1 MARSRRNVPQP
12 KEHSALSVNDVSKS
26 YGTAPALDPISFDIN
41 TGDRVALIGHNGS
54 GKTNIAESLI
64 YLAFLSSHRVSNNVP
79 LISLGNQQ
87 AIIRAEVQREERT
100 LQIDLEINASKA
112 NRARINS
119 NPTRSQREIL
129 GAIQIVYFSPEDLDL
144 VRGEPGTRRDFLD
157 RLLITRTPRLAGVI
171 ADYERVVKQR
181 NALLKTR
188 TSAAALAPW
197 NEQLIKLG
205 AELTAERIALID
217 ALNPHVAY
225 NYANLNEVKPASIS
239 YKCSTEGVTRD
250 IEENITALTAR
261 LDEVAY
267 QEIERGVSLIGPH
280 RDDLH
285 LQLGDFPAKGYASHG
300 ESWSMAISL
309 RIGSFNL
316 LKSEGASP
324 ILILDDVFAEL
335 DTSRRIQLMSATQLA
350 EQTFI
355 TAAVE
360 SDLPAELLTQKFYVT
375 PGVVKKGKS

>member
-1 MARSRRNVPQP
+1 MRINKLALTNFRSYNSLELELQP
-12 KEHSALSVNDVSKS
+12 GVI
-26 YGTAPALDPISFDIN
+26 TFI
-41 TGDRVALIGHNGS
+41 GDNGS

-87 AIIRAEVQREERT
+87 AIIRAEVQREDRT
-100 LQIDLEINASKA
+100 LQIDLEINASKT
-112 NRARINS
+112 NRARING

-205 AELTAERIALID
+205 AELTAERIALIE
-217 ALNPHVAY
+217 ALNPYVGQ

-239 YKCSTEGVTRD
+239 YKCNTEGVTKD
-250 IEENITALTAR
+250 VDTNITVLTAR

-335 DTSRRIQLMSATQLA
+335 DTSRRIQLMSATKLA

-360 SDLPAELLTQKFYVT
+360 SDLPTELLTQKFYVT

>member
-1 MARSRRNVPQP
+1 MRINKLALTNFRSYPEINL
-12 KEHSALSVNDVSKS
+12 EFKS
-26 YGTAPALDPISFDIN
+26 GVTTFI
-41 TGDRVALIGHNGS
+41 GDNGS

-64 YLAFLSSHRVSNNVP
+64 YLAFLSSHRVSNNTP

-87 AIIRAEVQREERT
+87 AIIRAEVQRDDRT
-100 LQIDLEINASKA
+100 LNIDLEINASKA
-112 NRARINS
+112 NRAQLNG

-129 GAIQIVYFSPEDLDL
+129 GAIQIIYFSPEDLDL
-144 VRGEPGTRRDFLD
+144 VRGEPGERRDFLD
-157 RLLITRTPRLAGVI
+157 RLLVTRTPRLAAVI
-171 ADYERVVKQR
+171 SEYERVVKQR
-181 NALLKTR
+181 NALLKTK

-197 NEQLIKLG
+197 SEQLIKIG
-205 AELTAERIALID
+205 AELTAERITLVE
-217 ALNPHVAY
+217 ALNPWVAK
-225 NYANLNEVKPASIS
+225 NYKNLNEVKPASIS
-239 YKCSTEGVTRD
+239 YKCSSEGVSNNSTHN
-250 IEENITALTAR
+250 EEILSKR
-261 LDEVAY
+261 LEELAY

-285 LQLGDFPAKGYASHG
+285 LQIGDFPAKGYASHG

-335 DTSRRIQLMSATQLA
+335 DTSRRLQLMSATQLA

-360 SDLPAELLTQKFYVT
+360 SDVPIELLTQKFYVT
-375 PGVVKKGKS
+375 PGVVKIGKSK

>member
-1 MARSRRNVPQP
+1 MRINKLALTNFRSYPSLELN
-12 KEHSALSVNDVSKS
+12 LSP
-26 YGTAPALDPISFDIN
+26 GTTTFI
-41 TGDRVALIGHNGS
+41 GDNGS
-54 GKTNIAESLI
+54 GKTNIAEALI
-64 YLAFLSSHRVSNNVP
+64 YLSFLSSHRVSSNAP
-79 LISLGNQQ
+79 LITLGSQQ
-87 AIIRAEVQREERT
+87 AIIRAEIERDDRV
-100 LQIDLEINASKA
+100 LQIDLEINATKA
-112 NRARINS
+112 NRARING

-129 GAIQIVYFSPEDLDL
+129 GACQIVYFSPEDLDL

-157 RLLITRTPRLAGVI
+157 RLLITRAPRLAGVI
-171 ADYERVVKQR
+171 SDYERVIKQR

-188 TSAAALAPW
+188 ASTNALVPW
-197 NEQLIKLG
+197 NEQLIKFG
-205 AELTAERIALID
+205 AQLTAERISLIE
-217 ALNPHVAY
+217 ALNPWVSK
-225 NYANLNEVKPASIS
+225 NYANLNEVKAASIA
-239 YKCSTEGVTRD
+239 YKCSTEGVTNNTD
-250 IEENITALTAR
+250 TNIEVLTQR
-261 LDEVAY
+261 LEEVAY

-316 LKSEGASP
+316 LKSEGTEP

-335 DTSRRIQLMSATQLA
+335 DTSRRNQLMAVTQLA
-350 EQTFI
+350 EQTII

-360 SDLPAELLTQKFYVT
+360 SDLPKDLLTEKFYVT

>member
-1 MARSRRNVPQP
+1 MHINKLALTNFRSYPSLELELEPGVI
-12 KEHSALSVNDVSKS
+12 
-26 YGTAPALDPISFDIN
+26 TFI
-41 TGDRVALIGHNGS
+41 GDNGS

-64 YLAFLSSHRVSNNVP
+64 YLSLLSSHRTSNNTP
-79 LISLGNQQ
+79 LITLGAQQ
-87 AIIRAEVQREERT
+87 AIIRTEIERDERV
-100 LQIDLEINASKA
+100 LQIDLEINSNKA
-112 NRARINS
+112 NRARING

-129 GAIQIVYFSPEDLDL
+129 GACQIVYFSPEDLDL
-144 VRGEPGTRRDFLD
+144 VRGEPGGRRDFLD
-157 RLLITRTPRLAGVI
+157 RLLITRTPRMAGVI

-188 TSAAALAPW
+188 SSANALAPW
-197 NEQLIKLG
+197 NEQLIKFG
-205 AELTAERIALID
+205 AQLTADRIALVE
-217 ALNPHVAY
+217 ALNPWVTK
-225 NYANLNEVKPASIS
+225 NYANLNEVKPASIT
-239 YKCSTEGVTRD
+239 YKSSTEGVSNNL
-250 IEENITALTAR
+250 ENNMEVLIQR
-261 LDEVAY
+261 LEEVAY

-285 LQLGDFPAKGYASHG
+285 LHIGDFPAKGYASHG

-316 LKSEGASP
+316 LKSEGSEP

-335 DTSRRIQLMSATQLA
+335 DTSRRKQLMSATQLA
-350 EQTFI
+350 EQTII

-360 SDLPAELLTQKFYVT
+360 SDLPKELLTQKFYVT

>member
-1 MARSRRNVPQP
+1 MRINKLALTNFRSYNSLELELQP
-12 KEHSALSVNDVSKS
+12 GVI
-26 YGTAPALDPISFDIN
+26 TFI
-41 TGDRVALIGHNGS
+41 GDNGS

-87 AIIRAEVQREERT
+87 AIIRAEVQREDRT
-100 LQIDLEINASKA
+100 LQIDLEINANKA
-112 NRARINS
+112 NRARINA

-171 ADYERVVKQR
+171 VDYERVIKQR

-188 TSAAALAPW
+188 TSAAALVPW

-205 AELTAERIALID
+205 AELTAERIALIE
-217 ALNPHVAY
+217 ALNPYVGQ
-225 NYANLNEVKPASIS
+225 NYANLNEKKPASIS
-239 YKCSTEGVTRD
+239 YKCSTEGVTKNID
-250 IEENITALTAR
+250 ENIAALTKR

-335 DTSRRIQLMSATQLA
+335 DTSRRIQLMSATKIA

-360 SDLPAELLTQKFYVT
+360 SDLPTELLTQKFYVT

>member
-1 MARSRRNVPQP
+1 MRINKLALTNFRSYNSLELNLEPG
-12 KEHSALSVNDVSKS
+12 VN
-26 YGTAPALDPISFDIN
+26 TFI
-41 TGDRVALIGHNGS
+41 GDNGS

-64 YLAFLSSHRVSNNVP
+64 YLAFLSSHRVSNNIP

-87 AIIRAEVQREERT
+87 AIIRAEVQREDRT

-112 NRARINS
+112 NRARINT

-171 ADYERVVKQR
+171 TDYERVVKQR

-205 AELTAERIALID
+205 AEITAERITLIN
-217 ALNPHVAY
+217 ALNPHVGQ

-239 YKCSTEGVTRD
+239 YKCSTEGVTAD
-250 IEENITALTAR
+250 VNQNIAALTAR
-261 LDEVAY
+261 LEEVAY

>member
-1 MARSRRNVPQP
+1 MRINKLALTNFRSYPSLELKLSP
-12 KEHSALSVNDVSKS
+12 KV
-26 YGTAPALDPISFDIN
+26 TTFI
-41 TGDRVALIGHNGS
+41 GDNGS
-54 GKTNIAESLI
+54 GKTNIAEALI
-64 YLAFLSSHRVSNNVP
+64 YLAFLSSHRVSSNTP
-79 LISLGNQQ
+79 LITLGSQQ
-87 AIIRAEVQREERT
+87 AIIRAEIERDDRI
-100 LQIDLEINASKA
+100 LQVDLEINATKA

-129 GAIQIVYFSPEDLDL
+129 GACQIVYFSPEDLDL

-157 RLLITRTPRLAGVI
+157 RLLITRAPRLAGVI
-171 ADYERVVKQR
+171 SDYERVIKQR

-188 TSAAALAPW
+188 ASTNALVPW
-197 NEQLIKLG
+197 NEQLIKFG
-205 AELTAERIALID
+205 AQLTAERISLIQ
-217 ALNPHVAY
+217 ALNPWVSK
-225 NYANLNEVKPASIS
+225 NYANLNEVKPASIA
-239 YKCSTEGVTRD
+239 YKCSTEGVSSNTDTNIEVLTR
-250 IEENITALTAR
+250 R
-261 LDEVAY
+261 LEEVAY

-316 LKSEGASP
+316 LKSEGTEP

-335 DTSRRIQLMSATQLA
+335 DTSRRNQLMSVTQLA
-350 EQTFI
+350 EQTII

-360 SDLPAELLTQKFYVT
+360 SDLPKELLTEKYYVT

>member
-1 MARSRRNVPQP
+1 MRVTRLALTNFRSYKNLELEFSSGP
-12 KEHSALSVNDVSKS
+12 
-26 YGTAPALDPISFDIN
+26 TTF
-41 TGDRVALIGHNGS
+41 IGNNGS

-64 YLAFLSSHRVSNNVP
+64 YLAYLSSHRVSHNQP
-79 LISLGNQQ
+79 LISLGADQ
-87 AIIRAEVQREERT
+87 AIIRAEIESQGRT
-100 LQIDLEINASKA
+100 LQVDLEINASKA
-112 NRARINS
+112 NRARING

-205 AELTAERIALID
+205 AELTAERIALIE
-217 ALNPHVAY
+217 ALNPYVAQ

-239 YKCSTEGVTRD
+239 YKCSTEGVTKD
-250 IEENITALTAR
+250 VDTNITVLTAR

-335 DTSRRIQLMSATQLA
+335 DTSRRIQLMSATKLA

-360 SDLPAELLTQKFYVT
+360 SDLPTELLTQKFYVT

>member
-1 MARSRRNVPQP
+1 MRINKLALTNFRSYNSLELELQP
-12 KEHSALSVNDVSKS
+12 GAI
-26 YGTAPALDPISFDIN
+26 TFI
-41 TGDRVALIGHNGS
+41 GDNGS

-87 AIIRAEVQREERT
+87 AIIRAEVQREDRT
-100 LQIDLEINASKA
+100 LQIDLEINANKA
-112 NRARINS
+112 NRARINA

-171 ADYERVVKQR
+171 ADYERVIKQR

-188 TSAAALAPW
+188 TSAAALVPW

-205 AELTAERIALID
+205 AELTAERIALIE
-217 ALNPHVAY
+217 ALNPYVGQ
-225 NYANLNEVKPASIS
+225 NYANLNETKPASIS
-239 YKCSTEGVTRD
+239 YKCSTEGVTKNID
-250 IEENITALTAR
+250 ENIAVLTKR

-335 DTSRRIQLMSATQLA
+335 DTSRRIQLMSATKLA

-360 SDLPAELLTQKFYVT
+360 SDLPTELLTQKFYVT